1 MKVTNKEINGL
12 KTEVKKLTGKN
23 DVAIESYSDNFITF
37 SFFKTNYDKVL
48 GNKTCET
55 IKR

>member
-1 MKVTNKEINGL
+1 MKVTNKKINEL
-12 KTEVKKLTGKN
+12 KMEVKKATGKN

-37 SFFKTNYDKVL
+37 SFFKTNYDKAL

>member
-1 MKVTNKEINGL
+1 MKVTNKKINEL
-12 KTEVKKLTGKN
+12 KQEVKKATGKN
-23 DVAIESYSDNFITF
+23 DVAIESYSDNFIAF